1 MAWTRPCRAS
11 RPANDDIVIAGIPQY
26 SFGNHA
32 HGLSRQDARVRRR
45 DRDVRTIHNKA
56 AIHILQFAHDRD
68 RRARHIDYDR
78 RDITFRSIVQ
88 QAVVDVFL
96 LQNIYSDGV

>member
-1 MAWTRPCRAS
+1 M
-11 RPANDDIVIAGIPQY
+11 
-26 SFGNHA
+26 
-32 HGLSRQDARVRRR
+32 
-45 DRDVRTIHNKA
+45 RTIHNKA